1 MGTNGIYTQQYSH
14 SASDRLVLQLSV
26 THRTALIAYLIVYV
40 YSWVSSGLHLQ
51 GIALKTVICSG
62 SPKRCDTDTLCKH
75 SVINTGNTQIAR
87 QRGGSI
93 AREGGWRSRQESVHH
108 TQAAGQGLCV
118 TGAVFWLSPSAL
130 PSLSPWKVTFLPN
143 RTHTLF
149 LSHSVP
155 KHYNIPFHTGTK
167 GGFRASCRVERK
179 GGDPTAC
186 QHTPLE
192 LPKKQEG
199 WFGQC
204 MTQGYFAQN
213 KADISV
219 HTPTTHPGKGQH
231 EVTAWK
237 LIQTALNFNSQPS
250 RAQSPLITTRPMNV
264 RCLEWKQSV
273 KIPVWDFSWK
283 SVIENHL
290 SVRQN

>member
-62 SPKRCDTDTLCKH
+62 SPKRCDTVTLCKH

-192 LPKKQEG
+192 LPKNRRVGLGNAWHKGILLRTKQTSLSTLPPP
-199 WFGQC
+199 F
-204 MTQGYFAQN
+204 QG
-213 KADISV
+213 KDSM
-219 HTPTTHPGKGQH
+219 KLQH
-231 EVTAWK
+231 E
-237 LIQTALNFNSQPS
+237 NSY
-250 RAQSPLITTRPMNV
+250 
-264 RCLEWKQSV
+264 KQ
-273 KIPVWDFSWK
+273 
-283 SVIENHL
+283 H
-290 SVRQN
+290 